1 MLANIS
7 APVLGSLV
15 AGVTLWS
22 ETLDL
27 ATVAPSVGWFVI
39 ALGERGMIGGNY
51 AGGVI
56 CQVYRCRMTQQMYIS
71 QRLDLHVCKYLFHRS
86 LHTVLEILE
95 KYRIVCGSISIS
107 CTQNGVDQCR
117 HVFECLRELGDL
129 GIGGIVWLKILP
141 LW

>member
-1 MLANIS
+1 M
-7 APVLGSLV
+7 V
-15 AGVTLWS
+15 
-22 ETLDL
+22 E
-27 ATVAPSVGWFVI
+27 
-39 ALGERGMIGGNY
+39 NY

-56 CQVYRCRMTQQMYIS
+56 CQVYRCRMTQEMYMS
-71 QRLDLHVCKYLFHRS
+71 QRLDLHICKYLFHRR

-107 CTQNGVDQCR
+107 CTQHSVDQCS
-117 HVFECLRELGDL
+117 HVFECLRELGNL